1 MSKQSIRHRCDG
13 CFFGRWRRRSR
24 RIRRHRLAKRRVL
37 RILWSEFRD
46 QYCHE
51 QQRRDFELHRRP
63 RLRRHLPA
71 TTSLGSDPSVSLN
84 VNEVTFQNTSGG
96 FAEAELGY
104 YVEYVNTPGTYTVVL
119 HSGDTLSVP
128 FSSSFPSAG
137 QAYVGF
143 GPAGSDT
150 TSINNFNQII
160 FQDTDCVDGCR
171 TGVGN
176 FLSPMPLPTNQSV
189 QMVAN
194 TPYFVQTWVT
204 ISPAPSGLQLSGMV
218 DPTFTTNTGG
228 TFIFS
233 PASPASV
240 LRAGAGDLGQ
250 MRLASRAS
258 ASWGIARQRA
268 RFFRPPDKSAVS
280 SAFGETASRRSLFLG
295 GDGPSARRLKLHPRI
310 VSETLSGSASKT
322 CAASLNKAA
331 AGDESKSSNLSKLKL
346 LRPMRNSPRRP
357 A

>member
-1 MSKQSIRHRCDG
+1 MRQMLLTCQCRDRRLLRHITSDRASLWLERCRSSLFGIVAMAAFLGASVGEAGASGVTVLPNAVSYEYFGLNFAINIATSSSVGTLNYTGSPG
-13 CFFGRWRRRSR
+13 CGGT
-24 RIRRHRLAKRRVL
+24 
-37 RILWSEFRD
+37 
-46 QYCHE
+46 CT
-51 QQRRDFELHRRP
+51 
-63 RLRRHLPA
+63 A

-84 VNEVTFQNTSGG
+84 VNEITFQNTSGG

-128 FSSSFPSAG
+128 FSPSFPSAG
-137 QAYVGF
+137 QAYLGF

-204 ISPAPSGLQLSGMV
+204 INPAPSGLQLSGMV

-233 PASPASV
+233 PGITGVGPSVPEPATWVTMLLGFAGLGFLGYRKAKGAV
-240 LRAGAGDLGQ
+240 L
-250 MRLASRAS
+250 S
-258 ASWGIARQRA
+258 AS
-268 RFFRPPDKSAVS
+268 
-280 SAFGETASRRSLFLG
+280 
-295 GDGPSARRLKLHPRI
+295 
-310 VSETLSGSASKT
+310 
-322 CAASLNKAA
+322 
-331 AGDESKSSNLSKLKL
+331 
-346 LRPMRNSPRRP
+346 
-357 A
+357 

>member
-1 MSKQSIRHRCDG
+1 MAAFLGASVGEAGASGVTVLPNAVSYEYFGLNFAINIATSSSVGTLNYTGSPG
-13 CFFGRWRRRSR
+13 CGGT
-24 RIRRHRLAKRRVL
+24 
-37 RILWSEFRD
+37 
-46 QYCHE
+46 CT
-51 QQRRDFELHRRP
+51 
-63 RLRRHLPA
+63 A

-84 VNEVTFQNTSGG
+84 VNEITFQNTSGG

-128 FSSSFPSAG
+128 FSPAFPSAG
-137 QAYVGF
+137 QAYLGF

-233 PASPASV
+233 PGITGVGPSVPEPATWVTMLLGFAGLGFVGYRKAKGAV
-240 LRAGAGDLGQ
+240 L
-250 MRLASRAS
+250 S
-258 ASWGIARQRA
+258 AS
-268 RFFRPPDKSAVS
+268 
-280 SAFGETASRRSLFLG
+280 
-295 GDGPSARRLKLHPRI
+295 
-310 VSETLSGSASKT
+310 
-322 CAASLNKAA
+322 
-331 AGDESKSSNLSKLKL
+331 
-346 LRPMRNSPRRP
+346 
-357 A
+357 